1 MKQRIAIVA
10 GGDSGEYEVSLKSG
24 AVVKQYLDTSRFIPY
39 LIIMKGKDWQYVDD
53 NGQQYQVN
61 KEDFSIDTS
70 NGKIQFDAVF
80 VAIHGSPGEDGK
92 LQAFFELL
100 GIPYTSC
107 DQTTSALTFNKYFS
121 LKFVSGL
128 GLKVAPS
135 CLLKKNDRFNSDD
148 IVQSV
153 GIPCFVKPN
162 QGGSSVG
169 MTKVTEKDMLK
180 DAISKAFKEDAQVL
194 IEAFIDGRE
203 ITCGVVTDRGE
214 IRSLPVTEII
224 PKNEFFDYEAKY
236 TDGMA
241 DEITPADIPQNIEM
255 KCRDISEELYRE
267 FNCKGFVRFDFIYNE
282 EGMFFLEVNTV
293 PGLSPN
299 SILPQQAEAVGISLT
314 SLFSMVLDQALSD
327 QA

>member
-24 AVVKQYLDTSRFIPY
+24 AVVKQYLDSSRYLPY
-39 LIIMKGKDWQYVDD
+39 LIILKGKDWHYIDD
-53 NGQQYQVN
+53 SGRKYQVN
-61 KEDFSIDTS
+61 KEDFSLDIPE
-70 NGKIQFDAVF
+70 GKVRFDAIF
-80 VAIHGSPGEDGK
+80 IAIHGSPGEDGK
-92 LQAFFELL
+92 LQALFELI

-107 DQTTSALTFNKYFS
+107 DQTTSALTFNKFFS
-121 LKFVSGL
+121 LKFVTGL

-135 CLLKKNDRFNSDD
+135 LLLKKGDHYDIDD
-148 IVQSV
+148 IITSV

-169 MTKVTEKDMLK
+169 MTKVSQKGLLQEAVT
-180 DAISKAFKEDAQVL
+180 KAFEEDTQVL
-194 IEAFIDGRE
+194 VEAFIDGRE
-203 ITCGVVTDRGE
+203 ITCGVVTDGGKV
-214 IRSLPVTEII
+214 RSLPVTEII

-241 DEITPADIPQNIEM
+241 DEITPAEIPQAIE
-255 KCRDISEELYRE
+255 KQCRDISEDLYRQ

-282 EGMFFLEVNTV
+282 DGMFFLEVNTV

-314 SLFSMVLDQALSD
+314 HLFSMVLDQTLNH
-327 QA
+327 